1 MEENIIM
8 RKRNAFTLIEL
19 LIVVAI
25 IAILAAIAVP
35 NFLEAQV
42 RAKVSRAK
50 ADMRSLATAIEAYA
64 VDDNKYPYTK
74 EIPYP
79 LYLEE
84 RYKLLTT
91 PIAYITSIPL
101 DPFGTGKP
109 GVPIKDGDGWLLNVY
124 GQKWEPGQIVLY
136 AHFDFLCR
144 DSVANFPSPPWDGL
158 NSWDFILGT
167 MNVGDPRSKAWYLSS
182 AGPDRFEGA
191 CDPDCVG
198 VAYDPTN
205 GTVSHGDIQRFGP

>member
-1 MEENIIM
+1 M
-8 RKRNAFTLIEL
+8 RTRNAFTLIEL

-42 RAKVSRAK
+42 RSKVSRAK
-50 ADMRSLATAIEAYA
+50 ADMRSLATAIESYA

-74 EIPYP
+74 EDPYP

-109 GVPIKDGDGWLLNVY
+109 GAPIKDAAGNLLNVY
-124 GQKWEPGQIVLY
+124 GQPWQPGQVVLY
-136 AHFDFLCR
+136 AYFDYLSR
-144 DSVANFPSPPWDGL
+144 DSTKDFPWNIGASDPLAWWDL
-158 NSWDFILGT
+158 VLGT

-182 AGPDRFEGA
+182 AGPDRWEGA